1 MIQQH
6 HLGTQGRALG
16 CNDGITKTRADV
28 HGMFPTV
35 TEKYFFKASNSKSNM
50 ERKSLLLLLI
60 PLYMVYFGINI
71 LTYTVPRILDSLER
85 DSFLEIVVIF
95 GGMGATILAAVFS
108 VLFGILWARKI
119 ILGEDTGVI

>member
-1 MIQQH
+1 
-6 HLGTQGRALG
+6 
-16 CNDGITKTRADV
+16 
-28 HGMFPTV
+28 
-35 TEKYFFKASNSKSNM
+35 M

-60 PLYMVYFGINI
+60 PLYMVYFGINL
-71 LTYTVPRILDSLER
+71 LTNIVPQILDVLER

-95 GGMGATILAAVFS
+95 SGLGATILAAVFS

>member
-1 MIQQH
+1 
-6 HLGTQGRALG
+6 
-16 CNDGITKTRADV
+16 
-28 HGMFPTV
+28 
-35 TEKYFFKASNSKSNM
+35 M

-60 PLYMVYFGINI
+60 PLYMIYFGINL
-71 LTYTVPRILDSLER
+71 LTNIVPQILDVLER

-95 GGMGATILAAVFS
+95 SGMGATILAAVFS